1 MRQRAG
7 NRFAKLYENALTIYN
22 CSGASAHRRHF
33 MRNKILK
40 IIAIAAILA
49 TTLGCDF
56 LYNLANG
63 YDGDDSGSKNSTPK
77 DELGAVQAVTG
88 DEEIKTLFKLTN
100 DFRTGSEANYVNEDG
115 STKNVPGLKA
125 LTLDKDLCEAAAIRA
140 KEIVQDFSHTRPNG
154 SGCFTVLDELGI
166 KAGAKAE
173 NIAAGNKSGEK
184 TFLQWKEDNKPYS
197 GQGHR
202 RNMLSTSATKI
213 GLAYAYDP
221 NSTYKYYWVMILT
234 N

>member
-1 MRQRAG
+1 
-7 NRFAKLYENALTIYN
+7 
-22 CSGASAHRRHF
+22 

-63 YDGDDSGSKNSTPK
+63 GDNSDNKNGTPNG
-77 DELGAVQAVTG
+77 EVQTVTG

-100 DFRTGSEANYVNEDG
+100 DFRTGSEAWYFNDE
-115 STKNVPGLKA
+115 SKTTKVELIGQLKE
-125 LTLDKDLCEAAAIRA
+125 LTLDEELCEAAAIRA

-173 NIAAGNKSGEK
+173 NIAAGNKSGDK
-184 TFLQWKEDNKPYS
+184 TFNQWKEDNLPKS
-197 GQGHR
+197 KQGHR
-202 RNMLSTSATKI
+202 INMLSTSATKI
-213 GLAYAYDP
+213 GLAYAYAP

>member
-1 MRQRAG
+1 M
-7 NRFAKLYENALTIYN
+7 
-22 CSGASAHRRHF
+22 
-33 MRNKILK
+33 
-40 IIAIAAILA
+40 
-49 TTLGCDF
+49 
-56 LYNLANG
+56 YNLANG
-63 YDGDDSGSKNSTPK
+63 GDDSGSKNGTPNG
-77 DELGAVQAVTG
+77 EVQTVTG
-88 DEEIKTLFKLTN
+88 DKEIDTLFKLTN
-100 DFRTGSEANYVNEDG
+100 DFRTGSEANYVNKDDT
-115 STKNVPGLKA
+115 TKTNLVGKLGE

-140 KEIVQDFSHTRPNG
+140 KEIVQSFSHTRPNG
-154 SGCFTVLDELGI
+154 SGCFTVIDELGI

>member
-1 MRQRAG
+1 
-7 NRFAKLYENALTIYN
+7 
-22 CSGASAHRRHF
+22 

-49 TTLGCDF
+49 TSLGCDF

-63 YDGDDSGSKNSTPK
+63 GDDSGSKNKNQESTKPVTDDGNDKSDTPK
-77 DELGAVQAVTG
+77 DELGEMQAVTG

-154 SGCFTVLDELGI
+154 SSCFTVLDELGI

-184 TFLQWKEDNKPYS
+184 TFNQWKEDNKPYS

>member
-1 MRQRAG
+1 
-7 NRFAKLYENALTIYN
+7 
-22 CSGASAHRRHF
+22 

-63 YDGDDSGSKNSTPK
+63 YDGDDSGSKNGTPK
-77 DELGAVQAVTG
+77 DELGEVQAVTG
-88 DEEIKTLFKLTN
+88 DKEIDTLFKLTN
-100 DFRTGSEANYVNEDG
+100 DFRTGSEASYVKKDDT
-115 STKNVPGLKA
+115 TKTNLVGKLGE

-184 TFLQWKEDNKPYS
+184 TFNQWKEDNKPYS

>member
-1 MRQRAG
+1 
-7 NRFAKLYENALTIYN
+7 
-22 CSGASAHRRHF
+22 

-40 IIAIAAILA
+40 IIAIAAVLA

-63 YDGDDSGSKNSTPK
+63 GDDSGSKNKNQESTKPVTDDGNDKSDTPK
-77 DELGAVQAVTG
+77 DELGEVQTVTG
-88 DEEIKTLFKLTN
+88 DEEIKTLFRLTN
-100 DFRTGSEANYVNEDG
+100 DFRTGSEANYVKEDG
-115 STKNVPGLKA
+115 STENVPGLKA
-125 LTLDKDLCEAAAIRA
+125 LMLDKDLCEAAAIRA

-166 KAGAKAE
+166 NAGAKAE

>member
-1 MRQRAG
+1 
-7 NRFAKLYENALTIYN
+7 
-22 CSGASAHRRHF
+22 

-40 IIAIAAILA
+40 TIAIAAILA

-63 YDGDDSGSKNSTPK
+63 YDGDDSGSKNG
-77 DELGAVQAVTG
+77 EVQAVTG
-88 DEEIKTLFKLTN
+88 DEEIDTLFKLTN
-100 DFRTGSEANYVNEDG
+100 DFRTGSEAWYFNDE
-115 STKNVPGLKA
+115 SKTTKVELIGQLKE
-125 LTLDKDLCEAAAIRA
+125 LTLDEELCEAAAIRA

-154 SGCFTVLDELGI
+154 SSCFTVLKECSISYGW
-166 KAGAKAE
+166 AAE

-202 RNMLSTSATKI
+202 RNMLSISATKI

>member
-1 MRQRAG
+1 
-7 NRFAKLYENALTIYN
+7 
-22 CSGASAHRRHF
+22 

-63 YDGDDSGSKNSTPK
+63 YDGDDSGSKNGTPNG
-77 DELGAVQAVTG
+77 EVQAVTG
-88 DEEIKTLFKLTN
+88 DKEIDTLFKLTN
-100 DFRTGSEANYVNEDG
+100 DFRTGSEANYVKEDG
-115 STKNVPGLKA
+115 STEKVPGLKA

-140 KEIVQDFSHTRPNG
+140 KEIVKSFSHTRPNG

-166 KAGAKAE
+166 NAGAKAE

-184 TFLQWKEDNKPYS
+184 TFNQWKEDNEPYS

>member
-1 MRQRAG
+1 
-7 NRFAKLYENALTIYN
+7 
-22 CSGASAHRRHF
+22 

-63 YDGDDSGSKNSTPK
+63 GDDSDNKNGTPK
-77 DELGAVQAVTG
+77 DELGEVQAVTG
-88 DEEIKTLFKLTN
+88 DEEIDTLFKLTN
-100 DFRTGSEANYVNEDG
+100 DFRMGSEANYVKEDG

>member
-1 MRQRAG
+1 
-7 NRFAKLYENALTIYN
+7 
-22 CSGASAHRRHF
+22 

-63 YDGDDSGSKNSTPK
+63 YDGDDSGSKNGTPK
-77 DELGAVQAVTG
+77 DELGEVQAVTG
-88 DEEIKTLFKLTN
+88 DKEIDTLFKLTN
-100 DFRTGSEANYVNEDG
+100 DFRTGSEANYVNKDDT
-115 STKNVPGLKA
+115 TKTNLVSKLGE

-140 KEIVQDFSHTRPNG
+140 KEIVKSFSHTRPNG

-166 KAGAKAE
+166 NAGAKAE

-184 TFLQWKEDNKPYS
+184 TFNQWKEDNKPYS